1 MKRILVLGA
10 GAMGSAFTV
19 PCVDNNNDVV
29 LVGTH
34 LEDETIEI
42 IKKEENFHKILNCKL
57 PKNLRVEKFEKFQD
71 EIKKKPDLIV
81 IGVSS
86 KGIEWSGKE
95 ISKNIN
101 SSSSILLLTKG
112 LTVINNKF
120 ETLVE
125 KFKFILKNNG
135 IDDVKVS
142 AVGGPCLASGLAN
155 RIKSS
160 VVLANEKIEIVKS
173 IRDIISTNYYAVE
186 CSNDLVGVET
196 CAAIKNI
203 YSMIIGASE
212 GLSSSNVDREIKSK
226 YFLNT
231 AASLM
236 YRAIS
241 EMSYFTKTL
250 KGKEETVYGLA
261 GLGDLYVSSAGGR
274 NSKIGKFIGHG
285 MSFNEAKNQKMKNI
299 TIEGAD
305 LAFEIGAKVK
315 KDFDIQQ
322 LPLMISMIN
331 TICDNKKLN
340 IEWDNFKENKNE

>member
-19 PCVDNNNDVV
+19 PCLDNGNEVV

-34 LEDETIEI
+34 LEDQVIEN
-42 IKKEENFHKILNCKL
+42 IKNNENFNKTLNCKL
-57 PKNLRVEKFEKFQD
+57 PKKLRVEKFESFQG

-81 IGVSS
+81 IGVNS
-86 KGIEWSGKE
+86 KGIEWAGKE
-95 ISKNIN
+95 ISKNFN

-120 ETLVE
+120 KTLVE
-125 KFKFILKNNG
+125 KFKLILKNNG
-135 IDDVKVS
+135 IKDAKIS

-160 VVLANEKIEIVKS
+160 VVLANEKKEIAKS
-173 IRDIISTNYYAVE
+173 IGKIVSTNYYTVE
-186 CSNDLVGVET
+186 YSNDLVGVET

-212 GLSSSNVDREIKSK
+212 GLSSSNLKKEIKSK

-241 EMSYFTKTL
+241 EMSYFTKKL
-250 KGKEETVYGLA
+250 NGKEETVYGLA

-274 NSKIGKFIGHG
+274 NSKMGKYLGEG
-285 MSFNEAKNQKMKNI
+285 YDYKKAKEKFMEDE
-299 TIEGAD
+299 TIEGAE
-305 LAFEIGAKVK
+305 LVFEIGTKILN
-315 KDFDIQQ
+315 DFDTTKI
-322 LPLMISMIN
+322 PLMASLIKSI
-331 TICDNKKLN
+331 IRNKKLE
-340 IEWDNFKENKNE
+340 IDW

>member
-19 PCVDNNNDVV
+19 PCVDNKNDVV
-29 LVGTH
+29 LVGSH
-34 LEDETIEI
+34 LEDLVTENI
-42 IKKEENFHKILNCKL
+42 IKEENFHKALNCKL
-57 PKNLRVEKFEKFQD
+57 PKNLKVEKFEKFQD

-81 IGVSS
+81 IGVNS
-86 KGIEWSGKE
+86 KGIEWAGKE
-95 ISKNIN
+95 ISKNFN

-112 LTVINNKF
+112 LTIINDKF
-120 ETLVE
+120 ETLVK
-125 KFKFILKNNG
+125 KFSLILQKNG
-135 IDDVKVS
+135 IKNANIS

-160 VVLANEKIEIVKS
+160 VVLSNKKIEIVKS
-173 IRDIISTNYYAVE
+173 IRDIISTNYYTVE
-186 CSNDLVGVET
+186 CSNDLIGVET

-212 GLSSSNVDREIKSK
+212 GLSGSNVDKEIKSK

-241 EMSYFTKTL
+241 EMNYFTKKL

-274 NSKIGKFIGHG
+274 NSKMGKYLGEG
-285 MSFNEAKNQKMKNI
+285 YDYKTAKEKFMKND
-299 TIEGAD
+299 TIEGAE
-305 LAFEIGAKVK
+305 LVFEIGTKIL
-315 KDFDIQQ
+315 KDFDKTKI
-322 LPLMISMIN
+322 PLMTSLIKSI
-331 TICDNKKLN
+331 IDNKKLE
-340 IEWDNFKENKNE
+340 IKW

>member
-19 PCVDNNNDVV
+19 PCVDNKNDVV
-29 LVGTH
+29 LVGSH
-34 LEDETIEI
+34 LEDLVTENI
-42 IKKEENFHKILNCKL
+42 IKEENFHKALNCKL
-57 PKNLRVEKFEKFQD
+57 PKNLKVEKFEKFQD

-81 IGVSS
+81 IGVNS
-86 KGIEWSGKE
+86 KGIEWAGKE
-95 ISKNIN
+95 ISKNFN

-112 LTVINNKF
+112 LTVINGKF

-125 KFKFILKNNG
+125 KFKLILKNNG
-135 IDDVKVS
+135 INNAKVS

-160 VVLANEKIEIVKS
+160 VVLSNKKIEIVKS
-173 IRDIISTNYYAVE
+173 IRDIISTNYYTVE
-186 CSNDLVGVET
+186 CSNDLIGVET

-212 GLSSSNVDREIKSK
+212 GLSGSNVDKEIKSK

-241 EMSYFTKTL
+241 EMNYFTKKL

-274 NSKIGKFIGHG
+274 NSKMGKYLGEGHDYKT
-285 MSFNEAKNQKMKNI
+285 AKEKFMKND
-299 TIEGAD
+299 TIEGAE
-305 LAFEIGAKVK
+305 LVFEIGTKIL
-315 KDFDIQQ
+315 KDFDKTKI
-322 LPLMISMIN
+322 PLMTSLIKSI
-331 TICDNKKLN
+331 IDNKKLE
-340 IEWDNFKENKNE
+340 IKW

>member
-34 LEDETIEI
+34 LEDATIEI

-57 PKNLRVEKFEKFQD
+57 PKNLKVEKFEKFQD

-81 IGVSS
+81 IGVNS
-86 KGIEWSGKE
+86 KGIEWAGKE
-95 ISKNIN
+95 ISKNFN

-142 AVGGPCLASGLAN
+142 AVGGPCLASGLAH

-173 IRDIISTNYYAVE
+173 IRDIISTNYYTAE
-186 CSNDLVGVET
+186 CSNDLIGVET

-241 EMSYFTKTL
+241 EMSYFTKKL

-274 NSKIGKFIGHG
+274 NSLMGKYLGQGHLYKD
-285 MSFNEAKNQKMKNI
+285 AKELYMKNI
-299 TIEGAD
+299 TVEGAE
-305 LAFEIGAKVK
+305 LAFEIGPKIF
-315 KDFDIQQ
+315 KDLKEKEF
-322 LPLMISMIN
+322 PLMFSILRS
-331 TICDNKKLN
+331 ICENKKLE
-340 IEWDNFKENKNE
+340 IIW

>member
-19 PCVDNNNDVV
+19 PCVDNKNDVI

-34 LEDETIEI
+34 LEDKVIEN
-42 IKKEENFHKILNCKL
+42 IKKQENFHKVLNCKL
-57 PKNLRVEKFEKFQD
+57 PKNLKVEKFEKFQD

-81 IGVSS
+81 IGVNS
-86 KGIEWSGKE
+86 KGIEWAGKE
-95 ISKNIN
+95 ISKNFN

-112 LTVINNKF
+112 LTVINDKF

-135 IDDVKVS
+135 INNVKVS

-160 VVLANEKIEIVKS
+160 VVLANEKIEIVKQ

-186 CSNDLVGVET
+186 CSNDLLGVEI

-212 GLSSSNVDREIKSK
+212 GISSSSVENEIKSK

-236 YRAIS
+236 YRAIR
-241 EMSYFTKTL
+241 EMNYFTKKL

-261 GLGDLYVSSAGGR
+261 GLADLYVSSAGGR
-274 NSKIGKFIGHG
+274 NSKMGKYLGEG
-285 MSFNEAKNQKMKNI
+285 YDYKTAKEKFMKNE
-299 TIEGAD
+299 TIEGAE
-305 LAFEIGAKVK
+305 LIFEIGTKIQ
-315 KDFDIQQ
+315 KDFDKVEI
-322 LPLMISMIN
+322 PLMISLIKSI
-331 TICDNKKLN
+331 TDNKKLEIN
-340 IEWDNFKENKNE
+340 W